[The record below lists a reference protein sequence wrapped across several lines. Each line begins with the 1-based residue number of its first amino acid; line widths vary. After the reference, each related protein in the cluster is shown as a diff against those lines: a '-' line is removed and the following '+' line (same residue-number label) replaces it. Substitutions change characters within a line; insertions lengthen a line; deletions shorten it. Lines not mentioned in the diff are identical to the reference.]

1 MQLRKHITRL
11 YRQEVVMKRALLLVP
26 MLAMLFSMGCAVRA
40 RYYGPDYRDSRYRD
54 RDHRYYHRDR
64 DDYRDRWR

>member
-1 MQLRKHITRL
+1 
-11 YRQEVVMKRALLLVP
+11 MKRELLLVP

-40 RYYGPDYRDSRYRD
+40 RYYGPDRYRDSHYRD
-54 RDHRYYHRDR
+54 RDHRYYHHDR

>member
-1 MQLRKHITRL
+1 MQLWKHTTRL

-40 RYYGPDYRDSRYRD
+40 RYYGPDRYRD
-54 RDHRYYHRDR
+54 RDHRYYRYDR
-64 DDYRDRWR
+64 DDYRRDRWR